1 MLDRI
6 VDVEP
11 RADYR
16 VWIRFEDGLEGEL
29 SLAHLVGQGVFAS
42 WEDEVEF
49 QKVSVDQQAGTIA
62 WPGGIDLAPDALHER
77 LSQSESTASLSS
89 RS

>member
-6 VDVEP
+6 VAAEARP
-11 RADYR
+11 DYH

-29 SLAHLVGQGVFAS
+29 SLAHLVGRGVFAA

-49 QKVSVDQQAGTIA
+49 RKVFVDEESGTIA
-62 WPGGIDLAPDALHER
+62 WPGGLDLAPDALHQR
-77 LSQSESTASLSS
+77 LAESQSPTSS
-89 RS
+89 SPS